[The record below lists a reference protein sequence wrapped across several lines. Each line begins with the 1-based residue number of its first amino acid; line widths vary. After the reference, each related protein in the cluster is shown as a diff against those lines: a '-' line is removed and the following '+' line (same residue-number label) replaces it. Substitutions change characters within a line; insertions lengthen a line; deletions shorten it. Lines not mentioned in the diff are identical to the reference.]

1 MQWSSSTMVLRQCTA
16 HIEPFD
22 GSPEMLSIRESVEE
36 RAAAGHTRVILTAR
50 VATGPAWSTIIVFPP
65 GARNR

>member
-1 MQWSSSTMVLRQCTA
+1 MMQRQGTA

-36 RAAAGHTRVILTAR
+36 RTAAGHTRVIVTAR
-50 VATGPAWSTIIVFPP
+50 VAAGPAWSTIIVFPP
-65 GARNR
+65 RAGRR